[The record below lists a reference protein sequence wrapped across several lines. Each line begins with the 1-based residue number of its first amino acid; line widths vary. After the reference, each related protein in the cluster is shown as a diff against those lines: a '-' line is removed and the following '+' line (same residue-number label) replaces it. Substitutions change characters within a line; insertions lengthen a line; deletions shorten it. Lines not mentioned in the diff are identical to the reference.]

1 MYLFL
6 TKIDGSY
13 HVKTTA
19 HGGNYLSAK
28 KDGTWT
34 ITTQYHDLGEEE
46 RFDIRN
52 K

>member
-34 ITTQYHDLGEEE
+34 ITTQYHDLGSEE
-46 RFDIRN
+46 RFEITN